1 MASQVNGY
9 IGKLNPGNGTQ
20 YSLGSTAYG
29 ECSTA
34 AGTAAKTVEMTGFTL
49 MKGATIFVK
58 FTNTNSATNPTLSV
72 NSTTAKPLVKY
83 GSSTINWS
91 AGAVLCLTYDGTNW
105 VGTSVTLQDLGLS
118 NAMHFIGKAT
128 VSVSDGGTENPTI
141 TGYDFTNDR
150 KPGDVIIGK
159 DDGRE
164 YVWTIAGQWELLGH
178 DASETYDSGTASGK
192 WITRVQQNSNREVTA
207 TLSSETIGSSTQPI
221 WAENG
226 VLKSTT
232 YALKATVNDA
242 TQYGVAYYST
252 TTNLTSTAAGAA
264 NTALMG
270 KGSAAPAFVSVS
282 PNSAWTAGT
291 TSGPSLKITVL
302 GVTQTTG
309 AVIPSAGANASGVV
323 TTGAQQFDGN
333 KTFKG
338 NILPQATN
346 TYTLGAS
353 STGRWKALYIGT
365 ADSYGS
371 TTQPIYWNNG
381 VPTATTYSL
390 SATVN
395 SGTANQVAYYSSANA
410 ISSKAPAWQAW
421 VAGTTS
427 GPQAKIQ
434 IGNAEYTS
442 AAIPSA
448 SNSASGIVTTTTQT
462 FAGSKTFNGD
472 SFTVQADTIRIRN
485 KNNNNSQ
492 SASNPWIT
500 SLHIG
505 DSEYITLNEYK
516 DDHLAIRGSSI
527 LLGTTTIQA
536 YNSSATYTAGSVV
549 WYNNAYYTCP
559 EAITTAEE
567 WNAAHWTAMPTSSV
581 MAGANFNPWKTNTYS
596 LGTSNYRWSNLY
608 VGTVNT
614 DAIKFTDASTEANR
628 LVWTNDTKTLQANNH
643 YADDE
648 HIAINTETAPTE
660 NFYVEGTSRFSLGS
674 SDYTSHKKFI
684 IGSSGMRYLSFGGAG
699 IQAYD
704 ASNNASILYLN
715 YYGGTLRVGQAGY
728 DGRVI
733 LDTTTAAANSSTP
746 SLRVM
751 QNAQITSTDVNHMA
765 QFLASNMETGGAN
778 AIVLGKAVSANQ
790 AGCLLYTHG
799 TTPSLSFGFVNNLG
813 LLKITSSGSVH
824 INSGSSSTHNT
835 NTSELLVKG
844 RVVVDLSYHNQN
856 NFSEFRINRST
867 AGWSAITL
875 GGAQDTT
882 SGGGLGVWLIG
893 NKNTPND
900 ATTAAAGITDSQFYI
915 SYNKSA
921 NADCRIQGHNATGF
935 SIRPRLAVNADV
947 DTVNADYNLYVNGT
961 VCIHRDTTTAA
972 DLPAGINFSVKD
984 TTTNKTYSS
993 GGIFAY
999 HDHHASSTYG
1009 VNMVIKSG
1017 GAMIIGGGEGPSSLY
1032 TVLHDNAVANN
1043 NGNLNTESSYFVTD
1057 DTIYIYSNANSIA
1070 NRIGISLSTAGHIL
1084 PFKAEAANS
1093 LQQNIGASNA
1103 QWKTT
1108 YTSQLRMMR
1117 VNNAESGRIYW
1128 YSDSAKTTWVTYMG
1142 NADAG
1147 TCPTGGKPSTPETVT
1162 GWGIRSLITAGA
1174 TTGWVWEST
1183 TTASTEDT
1191 TLQPTALFSI
1201 NGANGR
1207 GWFNTSCAASN
1218 YTAPC
1223 LKVTQSTSI
1232 ASGAAAHL
1240 LHLLAPNVEAGGH
1253 AAMCI
1258 GKALSTD
1265 NAGTIL
1271 FTPGSSAAE
1280 NVFSF
1285 GFVNRDSL
1293 LKIYPSGKVH
1303 IPYKVNYSPADAN
1316 YSLRIGPDNNIH
1328 LDIGYDGLQCQAA
1341 NNGGQNVLHL
1351 NYAGGN
1357 VQIGRG
1363 GGASLYVYGGG
1374 EFNNQLNIKRTTT
1387 SAANDPAIIRFYVTD
1402 TDTNNTQNGGWI
1414 ACYHDHAASTLGF
1427 NMVIRGA
1434 GNMFF
1439 GAGESPSTLYNALK
1453 PAADAASQQYTGET
1467 LYITSDSAVFCY
1479 ANANTIANRIGFCV
1493 TTAGNIVPAKLEVAN
1508 SGVQDLGL
1516 STNKWRY
1523 IYGTKVYGAVYND
1536 YAEFRKTMEVVEAG
1550 RCVKENGDDSL
1561 VLTTQRL
1568 ERGCEIVSD
1577 TYGFAIG
1584 ESEEAKTPIASSG
1597 RVLAYPYE
1605 SREEFASHIGWPV
1618 CSGPNGTVSIMTEEE
1633 EEKYP
1638 SRIIGTISAV
1648 PDYEEWGEDNV
1659 KVNGRVWIR
1668 IR

>member
-9 IGKLNPGNGTQ
+9 IGKLNPGNGTE

-34 AGTAAKTVEMTGFTL
+34 ANTPAKTVEMTGFTL
-49 MKGATIFVK
+49 IKGATIFVK
-58 FTNTNSATNPTLSV
+58 FTNTNSASNPTLSV

-91 AGAVLCLTYDGTNW
+91 AGAVLCLTYDGTSW

-221 WAENG
+221 WADNG

-282 PNSAWTAGT
+282 PSSAWTAGT

-309 AVIPSAGANASGVV
+309 AVIPSAGAGASGVV

-381 VPTATTYSL
+381 VPTATSYSL
-390 SATVN
+390 NATVN
-395 SGTANQVAYYSSANA
+395 SGAANQVAYYSSANA
-410 ISSKAPAWQAW
+410 ISSKAPEWKAW
-421 VAGTTS
+421 VAGTTA

-448 SNSASGIVTTTTQT
+448 SNYASGIVTTTTQT

-549 WYNNAYYTCP
+549 WYNNTYYTCP

-567 WNAAHWTAMPTSSV
+567 WNAEHWTAMPASSI
-581 MAGANFNPWKTNTYS
+581 MAGANFNPWKTNAYS
-596 LGTSNYRWSNLY
+596 LGTSAYRWSKLYIGTADTYGSNTQPIYWNAGVPLALTYTANRLYYSASTTSFTYTGHYASSDKIAINSTSAPTDTFYVNGNSTFKGNVSPQANNAYDLGTSSLTWKNLY
-608 VGTVNT
+608 VRNIIF
-614 DAIKFTDASTEANR
+614 DSADSSTEANR
-628 LVWTNDTKTLQANNH
+628 IVWTDSNKKLVANNH
-643 YADDE
+643 YADAT
-648 HIAINTETAPTE
+648 HIAINTETAPAE
-660 NFYVEGTSRFSLGS
+660 NFYVNGTSRFALGT
-674 SDYTSHKKFI
+674 SDEASDKRFL
-684 IGSSGMRYLSFGGAG
+684 IGSSGRSYLSFGGKSL
-699 IQAYD
+699 QAYNNSD
-704 ASNNASILYLN
+704 AASILHLN
-715 YYGGTLRVGQAGY
+715 Q
-728 DGRVI
+728 
-733 LDTTTAAANSSTP
+733 
-746 SLRVM
+746 
-751 QNAQITSTDVNHMA
+751 H
-765 QFLASNMETGGAN
+765 GGAVTINYSVTDSN
-778 AIVLGKAVSANQ
+778 ADSQ
-790 AGCLLYTHG
+790 
-799 TTPSLSFGFVNNLG
+799 
-813 LLKITSSGSVH
+813 
-824 INSGSSSTHNT
+824 
-835 NTSELLVKG
+835 LLVKG
-844 RVVVDLSYHNQN
+844 RVVVDPSYHNRN

-882 SGGGLGVWLIG
+882 YGAGLGVWLIG

-900 ATTAAAGITDSQFYI
+900 ATTAAASITDSQFYI
-915 SYNKSA
+915 SYNGSA
-921 NADCRIQGHNATGF
+921 SAACRIQGHNADGF

-947 DTVNADYNLYVNGT
+947 NTDYNLYVNGT
-961 VCIHRDTTTAA
+961 VLIHRDTTTAA
-972 DLPAGINFSVKD
+972 DLPTGINFSVKD

-993 GGIFAY
+993 GGILAY
-999 HDHHASSTYG
+999 HDHHASNTYG

-1017 GAMIIGGGEGPSSLY
+1017 GAMIIGGGEGPASLY
-1032 TVLHDNAVANN
+1032 TELHNWAVENS

-1057 DTIYIYSNANSIA
+1057 GTTYIYSNANTIA
-1070 NRIGISLSTAGHIL
+1070 NRIGIALSTGGNIL

-1093 LQQNIGASNA
+1093 LQQTIGASNA

-1117 VNNAESGRIYW
+1117 SSNTESGRIYW
-1128 YSDSAKTTWVTYMG
+1128 YSDAAKTTWVTYMG

-1218 YTAPC
+1218 YQAPC

-1232 ASGAAAHL
+1232 ASGADAHL
-1240 LHLLAPNVEAGGH
+1240 LHLLAPNVQAGGN

-1265 NAGTIL
+1265 NAGTIS
-1271 FTPGSSAAE
+1271 FIPGSSAAE

-1285 GFVNRDSL
+1285 GFVNRGSL

-1303 IPYKVNYSPADAN
+1303 IPYKVGYASADAN
-1316 YSLRIGPDNNIH
+1316 YTLRLGTDSTVH
-1328 LDIGYDGLQCQAA
+1328 LDCGFDGIQSQAA
-1341 NNGGQNVLHL
+1341 NNGGGSTLYL
-1351 NYAGGN
+1351 NYNGGN
-1357 VQIGRG
+1357 VNIGKSNG
-1363 GGASLYVYGGG
+1363 NATGLYVYGGG
-1374 EFNNQLNIKRTTT
+1374 EFNDQLNIKRTTT
-1387 SAANDPAIIRFYVTD
+1387 SAANYGAIIRFYVTD

-1414 ACYHDHAASTLGF
+1414 ACYHDHAASTSGF

-1439 GAGESPSTLYNALK
+1439 GAGESPSTLYNTLK

-1467 LYITSDSAVFCY
+1467 LYITADSAAYIY
-1479 ANANTIANRIGFCV
+1479 ANANTVANRVGLLINTSGQLLPV
-1493 TTAGNIVPAKLEVAN
+1493 KAEAKN
-1508 SGVQDLGL
+1508 SGVQDIGK
-1516 STNKWRY
+1516 SDNKWRY
-1523 IYGTKVYGAVYND
+1523 IYGTQVYGAVYND

-1550 RCVKENGDDSL
+1550 RCIKENGDDSL

-1648 PDYEEWGEDNV
+1648 PDYEEWGEDHT